1 MADKKDEKVQ
11 EKPQR
16 TPVDQLL
23 LNFLKEH
30 DIILI
35 VDGIDVVVNT
45 VKDFVWVVDR
55 RPRIRVQYRDEMK
68 PKEQATNRNQT
79 QVESELEVKN

>member
-55 RPRIRVQYRDEMK
+55 RPRIRVQSRDEMK

>member
-55 RPRIRVQYRDEMK
+55 RPRIRV
-68 PKEQATNRNQT
+68 PQT
-79 QVESELEVKN
+79 ETRHRLNLSWK